1 MTASIRAID
10 SESVHRIHSG
20 QVVLELQGAI
30 KELLE
35 NSLDAGA
42 TSIEVRIKD
51 NGTESVEVVDN
62 GSGIAQED
70 WEYIGLKHHTSKLPS
85 LSHLPQ
91 VTTFGFRGEAL
102 SALCALCESVTI
114 TTATEGM
121 APLGAVIRLGR
132 DGRVLDSSG
141 RVARQRGTT
150 VSLVGLFKPLPVR
163 RKEFERNAKR
173 EITKALAMLTGYALV
188 PASAGTSVSV
198 SASASVGGSGGTDAS
213 PGVRIKVESISGGKG
228 GKRNTLLANDGRGS
242 LRASVTSVWGVKALD
257 GVLDINQELEFD
269 VDPRARRDDLAT
281 TQTVRVVGLISS
293 AAWGQGR
300 SSADRQFFYVNGRPC
315 DLKSVQKVVNEVYKS
330 FNTHQVPLAILD
342 FQIPRDSV
350 DINVSPDKRTI
361 MIHSES
367 NLLSSLRTMLEEF
380 FAPSRSSYA
389 VQGATQTVSVIKGL
403 TQSTLRGVGK
413 VAAVSNEIEEEVED
427 ENGVQDENEVGV
439 ENEVE
444 DDDEDQ
450 GEDEVDEG
458 ERGVEKG
465 GEDLGEEQEEAMEEQ
480 EEGVMAGPSRSSSRR
495 SERNRVALEV
505 NDEPMVLEE
514 DEGEGEEEQSHS
526 RSQSQSQ
533 PSQQSLRR
541 SAAARHRRQTPP
553 SSPRSAPAIS
563 VPSRRVQQT
572 LSTTTASW
580 SPERKSAAAATRG
593 GARSGSS
600 KATAKDTRRSF
611 RDRLAGYASQGQVTR
626 VRSESGSDNEDEDED
641 GGSDD
646 GDGMGYT
653 EEKGLGSQ
661 ERRESEEID
670 ELESEAV
677 SEDPG
682 GGLEEQREG
691 GVELAPMEID
701 ADEVV
706 VEVDADEVVMEEADR
721 VDPTT
726 SSPFEPARHLAG
738 PISKGGLEAEAVRP
752 GSSASPLGLHATSSS
767 QRLAGGSSDS
777 RRLSRKR
784 SPTPADE
791 EDETLPEAA
800 PNAPTP
806 PRAGPSRTSSSYR
819 DENTS
824 TAPQGSMVLAFDLER
839 LTLRF
844 AKRRRHSPTS
854 LRQPRDA
861 FSAIRDGGVVSAAG
875 VSNRDGA
882 LAEEALRRVISK
894 GDFARMEVLGQFNK
908 GFIIARLRSGDDQDD
923 GAGGAGGAGGT
934 DDLFIVDQHASD
946 EKFNFETLQR
956 TTVIKAQKLIKP
968 RALQLTAGDEIV
980 ATENLDVLQANGFE
994 VGVDEDKPPG
1004 RGERI
1009 SLVAMPV
1016 SKDTTFDYKDLE
1028 QLLHLLSDGARP
1040 AGQMVRCSK
1049 ARAMFAMR
1057 ACRKSVMIGK
1067 SLTKG
1072 QMVQLLRNMGTIDQ
1086 PWSRASASARSSARR
1101 PADSAELSTWK
1112 TDDAAPDQD
1121 RVGPP
1126 VRDRAGQEKDRL
1138 GEMESGARGSRGV
1151 NRCRTASR
1159 AWGVDLESLGRPTDG
1174 GAPQSCGM
1182 HHILMRE
1189 LYSPWMHLGCHGWLV
1204 MPVIRATISEAL
1216 ATVVTL

>member
-85 LSHLPQ
+85 LSDLPQ

-173 EITKALAMLTGYALV
+173 EITKALTMLTGYALV
-188 PASAGTSVSV
+188 P
-198 SASASVGGSGGTDAS
+198 ASASVGGSGGTDAS

-242 LRASVTSVWGVKALD
+242 LRASATSVWGVKALD
-257 GVLDINQELEFD
+257 GVLDINRDLEFD

-367 NLLSSLRTMLEEF
+367 NLLSSLRAMLEAF

-389 VQGATQTVSVIKGL
+389 VQGATQT
-403 TQSTLRGVGK
+403 
-413 VAAVSNEIEEEVED
+413 
-427 ENGVQDENEVGV
+427 
-439 ENEVE
+439 
-444 DDDEDQ
+444 
-450 GEDEVDEG
+450 
-458 ERGVEKG
+458 
-465 GEDLGEEQEEAMEEQ
+465 
-480 EEGVMAGPSRSSSRR
+480 
-495 SERNRVALEV
+495 SERNRVVSEV
-505 NDEPMVLEE
+505 NDEPMVLDE
-514 DEGEGEEEQSHS
+514 DEREGEEE
-526 RSQSQSQ
+526 QSQ

-541 SAAARHRRQTPP
+541 SVAGRRRRQTPH

-580 SPERKSAAAATRG
+580 SPERKSAAAASRG
-593 GARSGSS
+593 GAGSGSS
-600 KATAKDTRRSF
+600 KATVKDARRSF
-611 RDRLAGYASQGQVTR
+611 RERLAGYASQSGITR
-626 VRSESGSDNEDEDED
+626 VRSESGSENEDEDED
-641 GGSDD
+641 EDEDEGGGSDGR
-646 GDGMGYT
+646 GDVGYD
-653 EEKGLGSQ
+653 EEDDLGSQ
-661 ERRESEEID
+661 EQRESEEID
-670 ELESEAV
+670 ELQSDAS
-677 SEDPG
+677 SEDQG
-682 GGLEEQREG
+682 GGFEEQHEG
-691 GVELAPMEID
+691 GVELEREAVPMEID

-706 VEVDADEVVMEEADR
+706 VEEADR

-726 SSPFEPARHLAG
+726 SSSIEPARRRVR
-738 PISKGGLEAEAVRP
+738 PVSEDGLESQAKTP
-752 GSSASPLGLHATSSS
+752 GASASQLGLHATSSS
-767 QRLAGGSSDS
+767 QRLAGGSSGS

-784 SPTPADE
+784 SPTPAGE
-791 EDETLPEAA
+791 EDETLPETA
-800 PNAPTP
+800 PDAPPP
-806 PRAGPSRTSSSYR
+806 PRAGPSRTSSKYR
-819 DENTS
+819 DEITS
-824 TAPQGSMVLAFDLER
+824 TAPQGSMTLAFDLER
-839 LTLRF
+839 LALRF

-854 LRQPRDA
+854 SRHPRDA

-875 VSNRDGA
+875 VGNRDSA

-908 GFIIARLRSGDDQDD
+908 GFVIARLRSGDDQDA
-923 GAGGAGGAGGT
+923 GAGGGGAGGT

-1016 SKDTTFDYKDLE
+1016 SKDTTFDFKDLE

-1086 PWSRASASARSSARR
+1086 PWNC
-1101 PADSAELSTWK
+1101 PH
-1112 TDDAAPDQD
+1112 
-1121 RVGPP
+1121 
-1126 VRDRAGQEKDRL
+1126 
-1138 GEMESGARGSRGV
+1138 
-1151 NRCRTASR
+1151 
-1159 AWGVDLESLGRPTDG
+1159 GRPTMRHLTKIESGHRSGTELGKRKIDWGRWSRGREARG
-1174 GAPQSCGM
+1174 G
-1182 HHILMRE
+1182 
-1189 LYSPWMHLGCHGWLV
+1189 
-1204 MPVIRATISEAL
+1204 
-1216 ATVVTL
+1216 